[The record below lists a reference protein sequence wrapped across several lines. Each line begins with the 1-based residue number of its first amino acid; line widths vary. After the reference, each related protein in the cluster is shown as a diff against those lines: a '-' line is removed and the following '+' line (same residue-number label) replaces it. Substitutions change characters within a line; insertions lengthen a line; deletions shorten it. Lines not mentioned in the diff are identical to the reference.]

1 MSENNEPVEATY
13 GDEEPVERD
22 DASVGGAEA
31 QGAEPEKGA
40 ARTPAARKAGPPAG
54 TVPSSSAGDYQWP
67 YIPALIAA
75 VAVWALYAIT
85 LAPTTAFWDTSEYIA
100 TAHIMGVPH
109 PPGNP
114 TFVILARAW
123 ELLLA
128 PFGLSVAVRIN
139 LFSATMGA
147 LAHGC
152 WFLVAHRIVAWFT
165 EDRSHRLIG
174 ASLAVLVSA
183 TAFTV
188 WSQSNVNEK
197 VYTVSLATIAIIT
210 WLAFLWRDHL
220 GRGKDDNLL
229 LLIVFILALSVGNH
243 LMAFLVAPAL
253 LVFIL
258 LVESK
263 TLTNWK
269 LYAFAAVVALIGLS
283 THLFLPLR
291 ASLDPII
298 NEADPSTLNA
308 LWESLTRQQYDK
320 PSIFADPTD
329 PAMPRGIGLILAQIG
344 NYFQYFDWQ
353 WARSLNGEHSLFG
366 GLGAAG
372 GGFAIRPLLTL
383 VFAALGLYG
392 AWEHYH
398 RDRKSWW
405 YLTILF
411 ATVSIGLVG
420 YLNFRYGY
428 TYPQPDG
435 GYTMAMHEVRE
446 RDYFFMVSFSM
457 WGLWAGI
464 GIFALWRRLADR
476 LADDDRLATS
486 GQRYA
491 LASPILVLAILPLI
505 LNWPRADRSDDY
517 AARDWAYNVLMSVE
531 PYGVLFTNGDND
543 TFPLWYLQEV
553 EGIRRDVTV
562 IVMSYLNTPWYAKQL
577 KDLTDPCEEG
587 EDPLE
592 DPTRIICQR
601 PFQPENSAGYYA
613 AEPGVPNDT
622 GAVAMDEMVPSGD
635 TTGAAV
641 PGDAAAAPADDPVPP
656 GGWQKPE
663 RGILTMSYDR
673 IDSIPML
680 YNQNPYNFM
689 IEEPVRMQAGQIS
702 FTVPGQ
708 RVLLPADVFML
719 NIIQSALGDRP
730 VYFATT
736 TQSYNRVGLGR
747 NLVRQGVALKLSPT
761 PLEPNAAEGIYAL
774 PEEIQLPGDYID
786 LPRTDSLLWNVF
798 VHRGGIPDEWR
809 FWPEPSTT
817 NIPVYYAYAH
827 YAAYAAHSLLGQEE
841 LAARHAERAEAW
853 SALSERR

>member
-1 MSENNEPVEATY
+1 MSKQNDPVEATY
-13 GDEEPVERD
+13 GDEPPKQTKDSRE
-22 DASVGGAEA
+22 
-31 QGAEPEKGA
+31 EPEDSLEEPGTAGGREAKQS
-40 ARTPAARKAGPPAG
+40 ARKGGPPAG
-54 TVPSSSAGDYQWP
+54 SVPSSPKNEYRWP

-75 VAVWALYAIT
+75 AAVWALYAIT

-100 TAHIMGVPH
+100 TAHLMGVPH

-152 WFLVAHRIVAWFT
+152 WFLVAHRVVAYFT
-165 EDRSHRLIG
+165 KDRAHRLMG

-210 WLAFLWRDHL
+210 WLAFLWRDHI
-220 GRGKDDNLL
+220 GQGKDDNLV

-269 LYAFAAVVALIGLS
+269 LYAFALVVALIGLS

-291 ASLDPII
+291 AALDPVI
-298 NEADPSTLNA
+298 NEADPSTWNA
-308 LWESLTRQQYDK
+308 LWESLTRQQYSK
-320 PSIFADPTD
+320 PSVFSDPTD
-329 PAMPRGIGLILAQIG
+329 PSMPRGIGLILAQIG

-353 WARSLNGEHSLFG
+353 WARSLNADHPLFG
-366 GLGAAG
+366 GFGAAD
-372 GGFAIRPLLTL
+372 GGFAIRPIFTMIF
-383 VFAALGLYG
+383 VALGLYG
-392 AWEHYH
+392 AYEHYYK
-398 RDRKSWW
+398 DRTSWW
-405 YLTILF
+405 YLVILF

-428 TYPQPDG
+428 TYPQPGG
-435 GYTMAMHEVRE
+435 GYQMALHEVRE
-446 RDYFFMVSFSM
+446 RDYFFIVSFSM
-457 WGLWAGI
+457 WGLWAGL
-464 GIFALWRRLADR
+464 GIFMLWRRLAERFED
-476 LADDDRLATS
+476 AGRLATS

-491 LASPILVLAILPLI
+491 LASPILVLAILPLM

-517 AARDWAYNVLMSVE
+517 AARDWAYNLLMSVE

-553 EGIRRDVTV
+553 EEIRRDVTV
-562 IVMSYLNTPWYAKQL
+562 IVMSYLNTPWYARQL
-577 KDLTDPCEEG
+577 KDLTAPCEAD

-592 DPTRIICQR
+592 NPTRIICQR
-601 PFQPENSAGYYA
+601 PFQPENDAGFYA
-613 AEPGVPNDT
+613 PPAGAPGDT
-622 GAVAMDEMVPSGD
+622 GAVAMEDMLPPEDSG
-635 TTGAAV
+635 
-641 PGDAAAAPADDPVPP
+641 AAAADEVVPP

-663 RGILTMSYDR
+663 RGILEMSYGR

-689 IEEPVRMQAGQIS
+689 VQEPVQVQAGEIS
-702 FTVPGQ
+702 FTIPGE

-719 NIIQSALGDRP
+719 NIIQNSLGDRP

-736 TQSYNRVGLGR
+736 TQAYNRVGLGR
-747 NLVRQGVALKLSPT
+747 NLVRHGVALKLSPT
-761 PLEPNAAEGIYAL
+761 PVEPSAADGIYAM
-774 PEEIQLPGDYID
+774 PESIQLPGGYID
-786 LPRTDSLLWNVF
+786 LPRTDSLVWNVF
-798 VHRGGIPDEWR
+798 MHRGGIPDAWE

-827 YAAYAAHSLLGQEE
+827 YAAYAAHSLLGEE
-841 LAARHAERAEAW
+841 DQAARHAERAEAW